1 MNDTEK
7 LRRRIADSA
16 AELLAEGKTAGC
28 AVRIAQSGELLLSA
42 EFGCTSA
49 PVLTARAAARYASA
63 VAVGCLSRIAHRLAA
78 SDKADAE
85 TGVLAGK
92 LGQRSAEEYILAE
105 GVGVISGAYGAGN
118 IYAYLACLRGQCHCG
133 LSASRAAQ
141 HEPVSRN
148 GECSRYSE
156 YRFSAVRTAVG
167 YCCFFR
173 IQYHLYSTVLPRELL
188 SRC

>member
-1 MNDTEK
+1 MPSFSSD
-7 LRRRIADSA
+7 AFA
-16 AELLAEGKTAGC
+16 
-28 AVRIAQSGELLLSA
+28 
-42 EFGCTSA
+42 
-49 PVLTARAAARYASA
+49 
-63 VAVGCLSRIAHRLAA
+63 RIAHRLAA

-156 YRFSAVRTAVG
+156 YRLSAVRTAVG
-167 YCCFFR
+167 YCC
-173 IQYHLYSTVLPRELL
+173 LL
-188 SRC
+188 SDSVSLIFDRAPEGAPFSMLRLDDM